1 MKPTLLSKV
10 QGCLLGVAIG
20 DAMGMPWET
29 MSCEQIVE
37 RTEGAGVTGFVDPI
51 QQTIRGTMPLKAG
64 DTTDDW
70 QLTAAVAR
78 SLIRMRMFDIEDVAR
93 EHIIEFDRCTFGW
106 GRTTRRSLKEIKRW
120 VESGGKEGRNPR
132 TPAQSQG
139 PNLGAGNGVAMK
151 VAPLGFFASA
161 GMSQGGFMEAIAE
174 LGFLT
179 HSDAR
184 ASHAAFAVAQ
194 VIAMVMTRPLTYS
207 LSHVKYVEF
216 ASLTRELILHCEL
229 MEAVYPHPDL
239 LTTSVVD
246 RLSIVEVHSDELF
259 RDPSWARTTL
269 GTDCFCLQSVPFAIA
284 TFLRHPTDFRAG
296 ILEAASAGGD
306 TDSTASMVGAMIG
319 ANVGLEG
326 IPPEWQNFSPRFSEV
341 LKLGG
346 ELAELIQERSF
357 QWRPIVVIE

>member
-10 QGCLLGVAIG
+10 QGCLAGVAIG

-29 MSCEQIVE
+29 MTFEQIME
-37 RTEGAGVTGFVDPI
+37 RTDGIGVTGFVDPI

-78 SLIRMRMFDIEDVAR
+78 SLIRKRQFDIEDIAR
-93 EHIIEFDRCTFGW
+93 EQVLEFDRCTFGW
-106 GRTTRRSLKEIKRW
+106 GPTTRRSLKEIKRW
-120 VESGGKEGRNPR
+120 FESGGKEGRNPATR
-132 TPAQSQG
+132 AQSQG

-151 VAPLGFFASA
+151 VAPLGLYASSR
-161 GMSQGGFMEAIAE
+161 MPQREFMAAVAE

-179 HSDAR
+179 HSDPR
-184 ASHAAFAVAQ
+184 ASHAAFVVAQ
-194 VIAMVMTRPLTYS
+194 AIAMVMMRSVSYSVSQVRMAEFWPLI
-207 LSHVKYVEF
+207 HVLNEATLV
-216 ASLTRELILHCEL
+216 
-229 MEAVYPHPDL
+229 MEAKYSNIDGIAD
-239 LTTSVVD
+239 SMQN
-246 RLSIVEVHSDELF
+246 RLSLIENQSSELF

-269 GTDCFCLQSVPFAIA
+269 GTECFCLQSVSFAIA
-284 TFLRHPTDFRAG
+284 TFLRHPADFRTG
-296 ILEAASAGGD
+296 ILEAVSAGGD

-326 IPPEWQNFSPRFSEV
+326 IPPEWRNFTPGFSEA
-341 LKLGG
+341 LKLGE
-346 ELAELIQERSF
+346 ELAGLIQERSS

>member
-1 MKPTLLSKV
+1 
-10 QGCLLGVAIG
+10 
-20 DAMGMPWET
+20 
-29 MSCEQIVE
+29 
-37 RTEGAGVTGFVDPI
+37 
-51 QQTIRGTMPLKAG
+51 
-64 DTTDDW
+64 
-70 QLTAAVAR
+70 
-78 SLIRMRMFDIEDVAR
+78 
-93 EHIIEFDRCTFGW
+93 
-106 GRTTRRSLKEIKRW
+106 
-120 VESGGKEGRNPR
+120 
-132 TPAQSQG
+132 
-139 PNLGAGNGVAMK
+139 MK